1 MYAHLNNLSD
11 AELSVAVANMA
22 DIQEMIAEGK
32 EMSNENLLEKLQQY
46 NRALYNADLTD
57 RVLFARVEAVVTSY
71 QNEVLARMSK

>member
-32 EMSNENLLEKLQQY
+32 EMSNENLLEALKQY
-46 NRALYNADLTD
+46 NRALYNADLAD

>member
-22 DIQEMIAEGK
+22 DIQEMIAKGK
-32 EMSNENLLEKLQQY
+32 EMSNEDLLETLQQY
-46 NRALYNADLTD
+46 NRALYKADLTD

-71 QNEVLARMSK
+71 QNEVLSRMSK